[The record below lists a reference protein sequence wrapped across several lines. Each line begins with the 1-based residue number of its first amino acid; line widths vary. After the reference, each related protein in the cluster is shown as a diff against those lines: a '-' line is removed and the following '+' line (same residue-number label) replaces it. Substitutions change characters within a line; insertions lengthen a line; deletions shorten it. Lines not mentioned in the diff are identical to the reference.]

1 MCSTPKPKHS
11 RIERGQH
18 ENGKFEIDSNGCANI
33 ERWIREPFFYMQ
45 NNANGVDEMHLN
57 KHAMFSE
64 KKLNE

>member
-1 MCSTPKPKHS
+1 
-11 RIERGQH
+11 
-18 ENGKFEIDSNGCANI
+18 
-33 ERWIREPFFYMQ
+33 MQ